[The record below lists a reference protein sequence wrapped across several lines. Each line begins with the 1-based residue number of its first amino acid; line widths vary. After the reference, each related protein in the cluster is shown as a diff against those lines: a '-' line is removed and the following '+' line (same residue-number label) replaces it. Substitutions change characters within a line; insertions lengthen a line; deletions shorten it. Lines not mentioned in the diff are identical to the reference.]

1 MPIMECTLPEGGK
14 GYQWGN
20 SGHCYPDRADAEK
33 QAAAAHANGY
43 AGDVALDAS
52 ARTIDADGRLHIS
65 KTHISKASVNPYY
78 GREIPGAAALG
89 LDPDKIYNLFREPG
103 ELKKA
108 APTFERNQIL
118 SKHVPVTTYDT
129 MDEQEKKKLI
139 VGVIGSDVEFN
150 DPYLDADVAIWDS
163 KAIAGIET
171 ETVMEFSCSYHYVP
185 VMTPGDYKG
194 EHYDGIMTQIV
205 GNHLAV
211 VESGRAGSDV
221 AAADSNPF
229 TRVDMTKMTKLGKA
243 LFVTLGAASSKLAQ
257 DSALPGLV
265 GQAVKKTFDKAAVGA
280 KLLAMDAELKKENV
294 DAVMDAILDNDPEP
308 KENPA
313 KDADETEEEKKARE
327 KKEAA
332 AKDEEDDDE
341 EDERKKKEA
350 KDKKAKDKA
359 AKDKAAKDS
368 EEEVA
373 KKIKPAMDSFKA
385 ELRDAAEAARIV
397 RPVVGDVL
405 AQDSAEDIYAFALDH
420 LKVDHKG
427 VTGVPALKALFS
439 LASERTGTVAPK
451 LAQDS
456 AGLKAKFP
464 NASRFSHA

>member
-1 MPIMECTLPEGGK
+1 MVCP
-14 GYQWGN
+14 Y
-20 SGHCYPDRADAEK
+20 R
-33 QAAAAHANGY
+33 
-43 AGDVALDAS
+43 GD
-52 ARTIDADGRLHIS
+52 
-65 KTHISKASVNPYY
+65 
-78 GREIPGAAALG
+78 EIPGADALG
-89 LDPDKIYNLFREPG
+89 LDPNKIYYFLRDPD

-118 SKHVPVTTYDT
+118 SKHVPVKTYDT

-139 VGVIGSDVEFN
+139 VGCLGSEVEFN
-150 DPYLDADVAIWDS
+150 YPYLDADVAIWDS
-163 KAIAGIET
+163 NAIAGIET
-171 ETVMEFSCSYHYVP
+171 DTVKEFSCCYHWVP
-185 VMTPGDYKG
+185 VMTAGDFKG
-194 EHYDGIMTQIV
+194 THYDGIMTQIV

-265 GQAVKKTFDKAAVGA
+265 GQAVKKTFDKASVGA
-280 KLLAMDAELKKENV
+280 KLLAMDAELKKEKV

-308 KENPA
+308 KEKAA

-332 AKDEEDDDE
+332 AEDEEEDDDE

-359 AKDKAAKDS
+359 AKDKAAKDA
-368 EEEVA
+368 EVEVE

-405 AQDSAEDIYAFALDH
+405 AQDSAEEIYGFALDH

>member
-1 MPIMECTLPEGGK
+1 MTI
-14 GYQWGN
+14 
-20 SGHCYPDRADAEK
+20 DI
-33 QAAAAHANGY
+33 
-43 AGDVALDAS
+43 ALDAS
-52 ARTIDADGRLHIS
+52 ARTIDKDGRMHIS

-78 GREIPGAAALG
+78 GREIPGADALG
-89 LDPDKIYNLFREPG
+89 LDPDKIYRLFREPG

-139 VGVIGSDVEFN
+139 VGAIGSDVEFN

-308 KENPA
+308 KEKPA
-313 KDADETEEEKKARE
+313 KDADETEEERKARE

-350 KDKKAKDKA
+350 KDKRIAKDRIA
-359 AKDKAAKDS
+359 RDAQTGEERAMWAQMRKDGSADDPEDDAMPASLRSAKDS
-368 EEEVA
+368 R
-373 KKIKPAMDSFKA
+373 IRHAMDSFKA

>member
-1 MPIMECTLPEGGK
+1 
-14 GYQWGN
+14 
-20 SGHCYPDRADAEK
+20 
-33 QAAAAHANGY
+33 
-43 AGDVALDAS
+43 
-52 ARTIDADGRLHIS
+52 
-65 KTHISKASVNPYY
+65 
-78 GREIPGAAALG
+78 
-89 LDPDKIYNLFREPG
+89 
-103 ELKKA
+103 
-108 APTFERNQIL
+108 
-118 SKHVPVTTYDT
+118 
-129 MDEQEKKKLI
+129 
-139 VGVIGSDVEFN
+139 
-150 DPYLDADVAIWDS
+150 
-163 KAIAGIET
+163 
-171 ETVMEFSCSYHYVP
+171 
-185 VMTPGDYKG
+185 
-194 EHYDGIMTQIV
+194 
-205 GNHLAV
+205 
-211 VESGRAGSDV
+211 
-221 AAADSNPF
+221 
-229 TRVDMTKMTKLGKA
+229 MTKMTKLGKA

-265 GQAVKKTFDKAAVGA
+265 GQAVKKTFDKASVGA
-280 KLLAMDAELKKENV
+280 KLLAMDAELKKEKV

-308 KENPA
+308 KEKAA

-332 AKDEEDDDE
+332 AEDEEEDDDE

-359 AKDKAAKDS
+359 AKDKAAKDA
-368 EEEVA
+368 EVEVE

-405 AQDSAEDIYAFALDH
+405 AQDSAEEIYGFALDH